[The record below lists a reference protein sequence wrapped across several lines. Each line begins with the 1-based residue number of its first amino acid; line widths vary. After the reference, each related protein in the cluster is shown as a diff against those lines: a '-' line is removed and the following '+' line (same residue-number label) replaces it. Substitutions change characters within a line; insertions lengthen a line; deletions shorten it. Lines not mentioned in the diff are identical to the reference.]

1 MRTVRLMTCG
11 SSYEAQQ
18 ISDLLAEHGVSCAI
32 HNLNMSALFGF
43 LTVFQDVDIFVYE
56 DELEMARG
64 IVESNK

>member
-11 SSYEAQQ
+11 NSYEAYQ
-18 ISDLLAEHGVSCAI
+18 ISDILAEHGISCAI
-32 HNLNMSALFGF
+32 HNANMSSLFGF

-56 DELEMARG
+56 DELEMARE